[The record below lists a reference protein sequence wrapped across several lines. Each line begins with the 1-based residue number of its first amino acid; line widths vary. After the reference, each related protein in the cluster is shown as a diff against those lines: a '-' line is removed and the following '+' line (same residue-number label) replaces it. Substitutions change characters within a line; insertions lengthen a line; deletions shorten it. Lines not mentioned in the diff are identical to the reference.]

1 MRYVTA
7 YRNADV
13 AEWQTRLIQ
22 NQVPSGRESSTLSIG
37 TKILSE
43 KVNMGDVQVW
53 KANDPGQPK
62 FPDDFDVV
70 KKAVLQVTDIK
81 NNNNKYYAIEVHS
94 GKGKYRVFT
103 HYGRTDD
110 LDSNPNA
117 GVRENRYCDSQTAAE
132 ALYDKIYREKTNPRK
147 GYKELS
153 LASSKIGSHK
163 SVGQSVGTID
173 DKTLKKLA
181 DKDEKKVVDKK
192 PTILLPSEIQELV
205 SYLYSE
211 ATNALVST
219 VNASI
224 TANGIETP
232 LGVLTIGQIDKGQ
245 TVLDDIAKAL
255 GKKKNRDELE
265 QLSGDF
271 YTLIPH
277 KFGRSRDAAQ
287 AAVIDNAT
295 KIDEKNDTL
304 QLMRDM
310 LNVNGKSNVLV
321 NPEIEGKYQAL
332 KCSIE
337 PVSAG
342 KRKEIS
348 EFVEKSVVRSY
359 TKVKV
364 KNVWQVCRADE
375 HAAYDKSVGN
385 DKLLLHGSSAK
396 NWVGILSR
404 GILLPK
410 VVVTLGV
417 QRTDAGWLGSGIYF
431 GNAACTASGYARPG
445 KKGTSFMTVAQVA
458 LGKVKDY
465 SKITY
470 GLTEPPAGYDSC
482 HGVRGTQFADDE
494 FVIYRQNQQKMEF
507 LVEFTTR

>member
-1 MRYVTA
+1 MA
-7 YRNADV
+7 
-13 AEWQTRLIQ
+13 
-22 NQVPSGRESSTLSIG
+22 
-37 TKILSE
+37 
-43 KVNMGDVQVW
+43 DVQVW
-53 KANDPGQPK
+53 KAADSSQPK
-62 FPDDFDVV
+62 FPDDFEVI

-94 GKGKYRVFT
+94 GKGKFRVFT

-163 SVGQSVGTID
+163 SVGQSTGVID

-181 DKDEKKVVDKK
+181 DKDIK
-192 PTILLPSEIQELV
+192 PAVKPIITIPTEIQELV

-211 ATNALVST
+211 ATNALIST

-245 TVLDDIAKAL
+245 AVLDQIATVL
-255 GKKKNRDELE
+255 GKKKKDTDELQ

-277 KFGRSRDAAQ
+277 KFGRSRDAAI
-287 AAVIDNAT
+287 AAVIDDGN
-295 KIDEKNDTL
+295 KVSDKNDTL

-310 LNVNGKSNVLV
+310 LNVNGKTNVLV
-321 NPEIEGKYQAL
+321 NPEVEGKYQAL
-332 KCSIE
+332 KCSID

-342 KRKEIS
+342 KRKEIAD
-348 EFVEKSVVRSY
+348 FVEKSVVRSY

-364 KNVWQVCRADE
+364 KNVWQICRNDE
-375 HAAYDKSVGN
+375 HAVYDKKIGN

-458 LGKVKDY
+458 LGKIKEY
-465 SKITY
+465 NKITY
-470 GLTEPPAGYDSC
+470 GLSSPPAGYDSC

-494 FVIYRQNQQKMEF
+494 FVIYKQNQQKMEY
-507 LVEFTTR
+507 LVEFATR

>member
-1 MRYVTA
+1 MA
-7 YRNADV
+7 
-13 AEWQTRLIQ
+13 
-22 NQVPSGRESSTLSIG
+22 
-37 TKILSE
+37 
-43 KVNMGDVQVW
+43 DVQVW
-53 KANDPGQPK
+53 KAADSSQPK
-62 FPDDFDVV
+62 FPNDFEVV

-94 GKGKYRVFT
+94 GKGKFRVFT

-117 GVRENRYCDSQTAAE
+117 GVRENRYCDSQAQAE

-163 SVGQSVGTID
+163 SVGQSVGAID

-181 DKDEKKVVDKK
+181 DKDSK
-192 PTILLPSEIQELV
+192 PTAKPVVLIPTEIQELV

-245 TVLDDIAKAL
+245 AVLDDIATAL
-255 GKKKNRDELE
+255 GKKKKDTDQLE

-277 KFGRSRDAAQ
+277 KFGRSRDAVQ
-287 AAVIDNAT
+287 AAVINDPN
-295 KIDEKNDTL
+295 KVVEKNDTL

-310 LNVNGKSNVLV
+310 LNVNGKTNVLV
-321 NPEIEGKYQAL
+321 NPEIQGKYDAL
-332 KCSIE
+332 KCKIE
-337 PVSAG
+337 TVSSG
-342 KRKEIS
+342 KYKEIKDY
-348 EFVEKSVVRSY
+348 VEKSVVKGGWY
-359 TKVKV
+359 KVKV
-364 KNVWQVCRADE
+364 KNVWQVCRSDE
-375 HAAYDKSVGN
+375 HAAFDNAVGN
-385 DKLLLHGSSAK
+385 EKQLFHGSSAK

-410 VVVTLGV
+410 AVVKLGV

-431 GNAACTASGYARPG
+431 GNAACTAAGYAHAG
-445 KKGTSFMTVAQVA
+445 KKGTSFMTVATVA
-458 LGKVKDY
+458 LGKMKDY
-465 SKITY
+465 RKITY
-470 GLTEPPAGYDSC
+470 GLTAPPDGFHST
-482 HGVRGTQFADDE
+482 HGVRGSEFSDDE
-494 FVIYRQNQQKMEF
+494 FVIYKQNQQKMEY
-507 LVEFTTR
+507 LVEFTTH

>member
-1 MRYVTA
+1 
-7 YRNADV
+7 
-13 AEWQTRLIQ
+13 
-22 NQVPSGRESSTLSIG
+22 
-37 TKILSE
+37 
-43 KVNMGDVQVW
+43 MGDVIVYRVG
-53 KANDPGQPK
+53 ADGEPK
-62 FPDDFDVV
+62 FPADFEVV

-81 NNNNKYYAIEVHS
+81 NNNNKYYAIELHE

-110 LDSNPNA
+110 LDTNPNA
-117 GVRENRYCDSQTAAE
+117 GARENRYCSSLSEAE
-132 ALYDKIYREKTNPRK
+132 ALYGKIYKEKTSPRK

-153 LASSKIGSHK
+153 LASSKIGSAK
-163 SVGQSVGTID
+163 SVGQSVGAID

-181 DKDEKKVVDKK
+181 TKEDKK
-192 PTILLPSEIQELV
+192 ANAKPAILLPSEIQELV

-245 TVLDDIAKAL
+245 AVLDDIAKAL
-255 GKKKNRDELE
+255 GKKKKDQDELE

-277 KFGRSRDAAQ
+277 KFGRSREAVQ
-287 AAVIDNAT
+287 AAVILDGNKVA
-295 KIDEKNDTL
+295 EKNDTL

-321 NPEIEGKYQAL
+321 NPEVEGKYQAL
-332 KCSIE
+332 KCAIE
-337 PVSAG
+337 SVSAG
-342 KRKEIS
+342 KRKEIT

-359 TKVKV
+359 SKVKV
-364 KNVWQVCRADE
+364 KNVWQLCRSDE
-375 HAAYDKSVGN
+375 HTNYDTKIGN

-417 QRTDAGWLGSGIYF
+417 HRTDAGWLGSGIYF
-431 GNAACTASGYARPG
+431 GNAACTASGYAAPG
-445 KKGTSFMTVAQVA
+445 KKGTGFMTVASVA
-458 LGKVKDY
+458 LGKMKDY

-470 GLTEPPAGYDSC
+470 GLSEPPAGFDSC

-494 FVIYRQNQQKMEF
+494 FVIYKQNQQKMEY
-507 LVEFTTR
+507 LVEFASK

>member
-1 MRYVTA
+1 MA
-7 YRNADV
+7 
-13 AEWQTRLIQ
+13 
-22 NQVPSGRESSTLSIG
+22 
-37 TKILSE
+37 
-43 KVNMGDVQVW
+43 DVQVW
-53 KANDPGQPK
+53 KAADTSQPK
-62 FPDDFDVV
+62 FPDDFEVI

-94 GKGKYRVFT
+94 GKGKFRVFT

-117 GVRENRYCDSQTAAE
+117 GVKENRYCDSQAAAE

-163 SVGQSVGTID
+163 SVGQSVGAID
-173 DKTLKKLA
+173 DKTLKKMA
-181 DKDEKKVVDKK
+181 DKDEKPTAKPVV
-192 PTILLPSEIQELV
+192 TIHQDIQELV

-245 TVLDDIAKAL
+245 AVLDDIAKTL
-255 GKKKNRDELE
+255 GKKKNTDEL
-265 QLSGDF
+265 QDLSGQF

-277 KFGRSRDAAQ
+277 KFGRSKDAAL

-295 KIDEKNDTL
+295 KVDEKNDTL

-310 LNVNGKSNVLV
+310 LNVNGKTNVLV
-321 NPEIEGKYQAL
+321 NPEVQGKYDAL

-337 PVSAG
+337 LVSPG
-342 KRKEIS
+342 KKKEIS
-348 EFVEKSVVRSY
+348 DFVEKSVVRSY

-364 KNVWQVCRADE
+364 KNVWQICRADE
-375 HAAYDKSVGN
+375 HAAYDKSIGN
-385 DKLLLHGSSAK
+385 DTMLMHGSSAK

-431 GNAACTASGYARPG
+431 GNAACTASGYARAG

-458 LGKVKDY
+458 LGKMKDY

-470 GLTEPPAGYDSC
+470 GLTEPPAGYHSC

-494 FVIYRQNQQKMEF
+494 FVIYKQNQQKMEY